1 MAGIQRTLAELQDQ
15 LEDQLYFL
23 EASALAYDRGQDRE
37 AKRLATALRVLVH
50 DKGSRSRSI
59 LTQLNMKSQP
69 FYDSAPDYNAYNWA
83 AHAGL
88 TCVALDPHGSSTKI
102 LPCLDRIAEKPAWV
116 SFDAWWGKIVV
127 VALKRHEFRRR
138 DLVLTLADTDG
149 GAHVDPDIPEKYY
162 LLTRGNSLGWTNGH
176 NGPVLGIALASVRQ
190 IAHEVL
196 KTLRPGYTAAWPEPK
211 DDKRRAIISG
221 VEFLPQRPASRG
233 TPPPSP

>member
-23 EASALAYDRGQDRE
+23 EASALAYDRGQERE
-37 AKRLATALRVLVH
+37 AKRVATALRVLVH
-50 DKGSRSRSI
+50 DTPKGKRGNSLSI
-59 LTQLNMKSQP
+59 LIQLNMKSQS
-69 FYDSAPDYNAYNWA
+69 FM

-88 TCVALDPHGSSTKI
+88 TCVALDPHESSTKI
-102 LPCLDRIAEKPAWV
+102 LPYLDLSADKSSWV
-116 SFDAWWGKIVV
+116 SFDAWWDKIVV
-127 VALKRHEFRRR
+127 VDLKRHEFSRR

-149 GAHVDPDIPEKYY
+149 GTHVAPDIPEKYY

-176 NGPVLGIALASVRQ
+176 NVPVLGIALASVRQ

>member
-23 EASALAYDRGQDRE
+23 EASALAHDRGQDRE

-50 DKGSRSRSI
+50 DTSNSRSI
-59 LTQLNMKSQP
+59 LTQLNRKSQL
-69 FYDSAPDYNAYNWA
+69 FYDSAPDYNAYNWV

-88 TCVALDPHGSSTKI
+88 TCVAVDPHGAPPKI
-102 LPCLDRIAEKPAWV
+102 LPCLDRIAEKPSWV
-116 SFDAWWGKIVV
+116 SFDAWWDKIVV
-127 VALKRHEFRRR
+127 VDLKRHVFRRR

-176 NGPVLGIALASVRQ
+176 NVPVLGIALASVRQ

-221 VEFLPQRPASRG
+221 LEFLPQRPPLRG
-233 TPPPSP
+233 TLPQSP